1 VPRRLY
7 SQISTTRAMRNPF
20 ILSYSDIIKEQE
32 RNVVNLI
39 RIKQN
44 AIANG
49 LTNLEG
55 MTYKIQVAERIL
67 KLLKMSRRERQA
79 DLFELNTQLNHA

>member
-1 VPRRLY
+1 
-7 SQISTTRAMRNPF
+7 MRNPF
-20 ILSYSDIIKEQE
+20 ILTYADIIKEQE

-44 AIANG
+44 AIVNG

-67 KLLKMSRRERQA
+67 ALLKRSRKERQA
-79 DLFELNTQLNHA
+79 DLFELNAQLNHA

>member
-1 VPRRLY
+1 
-7 SQISTTRAMRNPF
+7 MRNPF
-20 ILSYSDIIKEQE
+20 ILTYTDIIKEQE

-44 AIANG
+44 AIVNG

-67 KLLKMSRRERQA
+67 ALLKRSRKERQA
-79 DLFELNTQLNHA
+79 DLFELNAQLNHA

>member
-1 VPRRLY
+1 
-7 SQISTTRAMRNPF
+7 MRNPF

-44 AIANG
+44 AIVNG